1 MTKQEFL
8 EKLDEMMLLPP
19 GTLKGPE
26 PLESL
31 DQWTSVALIEFIA
44 LADTN
49 NGVKISPRQ
58 LASCTTVAD
67 LLDLA
72 KVS

>member
-1 MTKQEFL
+1 MTRQEFL
-8 EKLDEMMLLPP
+8 EKFEEMLELPP

-26 PLESL
+26 ELETL
-31 DQWTSVALIEFIA
+31 DQWTSMAMIEFIA

-49 NGVKISPRQ
+49 NGAKLSPRQ
-58 LASCTTVAD
+58 LASCRTVSD

>member
-1 MTKQEFL
+1 MTRQEFL
-8 EKLDEMMLLPP
+8 EKFDEMLELPS

-31 DQWTSVALIEFIA
+31 EQWTSMAMIEFIA

-49 NGVKISPRQ
+49 NGAKLSPRQ
-58 LASCTTVAD
+58 LASATSVAD